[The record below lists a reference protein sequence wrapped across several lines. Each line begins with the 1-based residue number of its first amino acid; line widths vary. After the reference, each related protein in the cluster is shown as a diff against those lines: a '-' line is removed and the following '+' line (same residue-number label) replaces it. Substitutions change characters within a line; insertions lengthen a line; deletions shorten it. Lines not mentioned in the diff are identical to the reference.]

1 MLLGIIGL
9 PGGAEWLV
17 ILGVI
22 LVLFVPSLTFFGLG
36 YVMGRKSAATSAP
49 AGDALATTDA
59 AAPGDALASADAAA
73 PGDALATADAAAPT
87 EPPALGQDAP
97 AGDGDDDA

>member
-49 AGDALATTDA
+49 AGDALAT
-59 AAPGDALASADAAA
+59 GDALASADAAA